1 MSKRASEIRRA
12 GYTLCSLATPWQ
24 TLNNGTQEFRY
35 REVNMSPRAG
45 IMRLRR
51 IRLSVA
57 TFAVIGASFSEGVWS
72 QVARLVP
79 RDPGVRPGS
88 TSAGAMLPGLTPLE
102 QQAFGVGREAFE
114 EVASFHG
121 VIPNTEAGLGPRFNL
136 DSCAGC
142 HTNPDIGGTSPAI
155 NPQVEMAKKENAN
168 NEVSSFIKK
177 DGPVREARF
186 NHNPDGTADGGV
198 HALFTITGRN
208 DAPGCFLYQPDFRT
222 AVARQNVVFRIPT
235 PVFGAGLIE
244 AIDDDT
250 ILANMQTNGATKQ
263 SLGIRGRPNASG
275 RPNTS
280 GNNGTVTRFG
290 WKAQNKSLEIFSG
303 EAYNVEQGVTNE
315 LFPQER
321 DETPTCYFNATP
333 KSRTNFDATDSLEVP
348 SDVVKFA
355 VFMRFL
361 APPTPAPDTGTI
373 VRGRK
378 LFGDVGCAMCYTP
391 TLHTGKAPVGAL
403 QDKDVNLY
411 SDLALHNMGPGL
423 ADDVSQGNAGGDEF
437 RTAPLWGLGKR
448 IFFLHDGRTKD
459 LVEAIQAHA
468 GFGGGQYVPSEANQ
482 VVGQFNRL
490 NEIDKQHVL
499 NFLRA
504 L

>member
-1 MSKRASEIRRA
+1 MTLKA
-12 GYTLCSLATPWQ
+12 YTMRFGGTVLLMGSL
-24 TLNNGTQEFRY
+24 
-35 REVNMSPRAG
+35 V
-45 IMRLRR
+45 
-51 IRLSVA
+51 
-57 TFAVIGASFSEGVWS
+57 VIGASFSDNVWS
-72 QVARLVP
+72 EIGRFGA

-88 TSAGAMLPGLTPLE
+88 ASAGAMLPALTPSE
-102 QQAFGVGREAFE
+102 KQAFEVGLEAFQE
-114 EVASFHG
+114 AQSVQGTF
-121 VIPNTEAGLGPRFNL
+121 PDTEAGLGPRFNL

-142 HTNPDIGGTSPAI
+142 HINPGIGGTSPAI
-155 NPQVEMAKKENAN
+155 NPQVEMAKKEGAN
-168 NEVSSFIKK
+168 NEVPSFIKK
-177 DGPVREARF
+177 DGPIREARF
-186 NHNPDGTADGGV
+186 QFNQDGTPDGGV
-198 HALFTITGRN
+198 HALFTITGRD
-208 DAPGCFLYQPDFRT
+208 DAPGCSIRQPDFRT

-235 PVFGAGLIE
+235 PLFGAGLIE

-250 ILANMQTNGATKQ
+250 ILANLMAHSARKQ
-263 SLGIRGRPNASG
+263 DLGIRGRPNTTGRSNTTG

-280 GNNGTVTRFG
+280 GNDGTVTRFG

-303 EAYNVEQGVTNE
+303 EAYNVEQGVTSE
-315 LFPQER
+315 MFPQER
-321 DETPTCYFNATP
+321 DEVPACRFNPTPESPTH
-333 KSRTNFDATDSLEVP
+333 FDAADPREVP
-348 SDVVKFA
+348 SDVVRFA

-361 APPTPAPDTGTI
+361 APPTPTPDTDTI

-378 LFGDVGCAMCYTP
+378 LFGDVGCAMCHTP
-391 TLHTGKAPVGAL
+391 TLHTGKSSVGAL
-403 QDKDVNLY
+403 GDKDVNLY

-459 LVEAIQAHA
+459 LLEAIQAHA
-468 GFGGGQYVPSEANQ
+468 GFGGGQQYVPSEANQ

-499 NFLRA
+499 NFLRG

>member
-1 MSKRASEIRRA
+1 MIFHRHITRS
-12 GYTLCSLATPWQ
+12 GYMM
-24 TLNNGTQEFRY
+24 
-35 REVNMSPRAG
+35 V
-45 IMRLRR
+45 
-51 IRLSVA
+51 SVA
-57 TFAVIGASFSEGVWS
+57 MLTVIAGSFSEEVFS
-72 QVARLVP
+72 QIARFAA

-88 TSAGAMLPGLTPLE
+88 ASAGAMLPDLTPLE
-102 QQAFGVGREAFE
+102 QQVFGVGREAFL
-114 EVASFHG
+114 EVASVKG
-121 VIPNTEAGLGPRFNL
+121 TVQDTEAGLGPRFNL
-136 DSCAGC
+136 DGCAGC
-142 HTNPDIGGTSPAI
+142 HTHPDIGGTSPAI
-155 NPQVEMAKKENAN
+155 NPQVEMAKKEGAN
-168 NEVSSFIKK
+168 NDVPSFIKK

-186 NHNPDGTADGGV
+186 KFNPDGTADGEV
-198 HALFTITGRN
+198 HALFTIAGRN
-208 DAPGCFLYQPDFRT
+208 DAPGCGLQQPDFRT

-235 PVFGAGLIE
+235 PLFGAGLIE
-244 AIDDDT
+244 AIDDDAL
-250 ILANMQTNGATKQ
+250 LANMQAHSATKQ
-263 SLGIRGRPNASG
+263 SLGIRGRSNTTRRSNTTG
-275 RPNTS
+275 QPNTS
-280 GNNGTVTRFG
+280 GNDGTVTRFG

-303 EAYNVEQGVTNE
+303 EAYNVEQGITND

-321 DETPTCYFNATP
+321 DETRACYFNETP
-333 KSRTNFDATDSLEVP
+333 ESRTNFDATDPLEVP
-348 SDVVKFA
+348 SDVVRFA

-361 APPTPAPDTGTI
+361 APPTPAPDTDTI

-378 LFGDVGCAMCYTP
+378 LFGDIGCAMCHTP
-391 TLHTGKAPVGAL
+391 TLHTGNAVVGAL
-403 QDKDVNLY
+403 RDKDVNLY

-459 LVEAIQAHA
+459 LLEAIQAHA
-468 GFGGGQYVPSEANQ
+468 GSGGGQQYVPSEANQ